1 MIKVVQNN
9 IRRLPDV
16 TINRIAAGEV
26 IERPA
31 SAVKELVE
39 NALDAGAT
47 QIDVTLVEGGKS
59 LIQVVDNGFGMS
71 ADDLMLAIERHATS
85 KLPDDELL
93 LIDHFGF
100 RGEAL
105 PSIGA
110 VSKMSIT
117 SRPKNAQDGHV
128 VKLIGG
134 ALEPVSQAP
143 CNIGTTIRV
152 EDIFFATPAR
162 LKFMKSERAENM
174 AVMDVMKR
182 FAMAHP
188 HIGFTV
194 QAGGSK
200 PVRYVGEHGTHE
212 AALKKRLGAI
222 MGNDFKDNALWIDA
236 SRGVGDIHRPEVN
249 MKGYVALP
257 TLNRGNAQMQFMFVN
272 GRPVKDK
279 TLIGAIKAAFMDFL
293 PRDRHP
299 LLAIFLTV
307 PSDFVDVNVHP
318 AKSEVR
324 FQDAGYVRG
333 LMIGAIKQAITEAKH
348 RAANSLG
355 EGAVAMFSQEQML
368 NQEQLANQQS
378 ANQTEA
384 NAESDPIAYDTPPDV
399 PRGGFDKFK
408 TYSQRAANMGNVAN
422 VGNNIPTYNKPAAY
436 IQKTLSQHI
445 DMPSVDAS
453 AHMVALNPAVEDLPL
468 GAARA
473 QVHENYIIAQSKTG
487 MIIIDQHAAHE
498 RIVYERMKDMF
509 HNKQI
514 ERQILLIPEIVD
526 LTAEEFSIIID
537 AKAELEALGLIIESF
552 GNDSIAVREIPA
564 ILSKTSVQKLVK
576 DIIDDIVE
584 LGQALKINQKI
595 DHILATMACHG
606 SVRSGRR
613 LNAQEMNQLLRD
625 MEATPH
631 SGQCNHGRPTYVELK
646 LHDIEKLFERR

>member
-1 MIKVVQNN
+1 MSNLPPN
-9 IRRLPDV
+9 IRRLPDI

-39 NALDAGAT
+39 NSLDAGAT
-47 QIDVTLVEGGKS
+47 HLDVTLIEGGKK

-85 KLPDDELL
+85 KLPDDDLL
-93 LIDHFGF
+93 TINHFGF

-110 VSKMSIT
+110 VSQMSIT
-117 SRPKNAQDGHV
+117 SRQADSDTGHV
-128 VKLIGG
+128 VNLEGG
-134 ALEPVSQAP
+134 KITPAAPAP
-143 CNIGTTIRV
+143 CNKGTTIRV
-152 EDIFFATPAR
+152 ENIFFATPAR

-188 HIGFTV
+188 HVGFTV
-194 QAGGSK
+194 QTGNGK
-200 PVRYVGEHGTHE
+200 PVRYIAEQGNPE

-222 MGNDFKDNALWIDA
+222 MGAEFRDNALWIDA
-236 SRGVGDIHRPEVN
+236 TRGADDAHRHTIN
-249 MKGYVALP
+249 LAGYAALP
-257 TLNRGNAQMQFMFVN
+257 TLNRGNAQMQYMFVN

-279 TLIGAIKAAFMDFL
+279 TLIGAVKAAYMDFL

-299 LLAIFLTV
+299 LLALFLTV
-307 PSDFVDVNVHP
+307 PSEFVDVNVHP

-333 LMIGAIKQAITEAKH
+333 LIIGAIKQAITEAGH

-355 EGAVAMFSQEQML
+355 EGAVAMFSQEQL
-368 NQEQLANQQS
+368 NNHSTSNRS
-378 ANQTEA
+378 AGETNE
-384 NAESDPIAYDTPPDV
+384 DYVPYDTPPDV
-399 PRGGFDKFK
+399 PRGGFDRFK
-408 TYSQRAANMGNVAN
+408 TYSQRVNQPHHGGTM
-422 VGNNIPTYNKPAAY
+422 PTNSYAP
-436 IQKTLSQHI
+436 TLGSVV
-445 DMPSVDAS
+445 DTPSADAR
-453 AHMVALNPAVEDLPL
+453 AHVVELNQDVENLPL

-498 RIVYERMKDMF
+498 RIVYERMKNMF
-509 HNKQI
+509 HNAQM
-514 ERQILLIPEIVD
+514 ERQILLIPEIVE
-526 LTAEEFSIIID
+526 LTSQEYSLIIS
-537 AKAELEALGLIIESF
+537 AQEELEKFGLSLESF
-552 GNDSIAVREIPA
+552 GNDSVIVREIPA
-564 ILSKTSVQKLVK
+564 ILSKTSVEKLVK
-576 DIIDDIVE
+576 DIIDDLME
-584 LGQALKINQKI
+584 LGQELKIKEKI
-595 DHILATMACHG
+595 DHILSTMACHG

-613 LNAQEMNQLLRD
+613 LNADEMNQLLRD

-646 LHDIEKLFERR
+646 LNDIEKLFERR

>member
-1 MIKVVQNN
+1 MNKQNIN
-9 IRRLPDV
+9 HIRRLPDI

-39 NALDAGAT
+39 NSLDAGAT
-47 QIDVTLVEGGKS
+47 LISVTLVEGGKK
-59 LIQVVDNGFGMS
+59 LIQVVDDGFGMS

-93 LIDHFGF
+93 TIDHFGF

-110 VSKMSIT
+110 VSQMSIS
-117 SRPKNAQDGHV
+117 SRQQAADTGHV
-128 VKLIGG
+128 VTLTGG
-134 ALEPVSQAP
+134 EIAPVMPTA
-143 CNIGTTIRV
+143 CNKGTTIRV
-152 EDIFFATPAR
+152 ENIFFATPAR

-188 HIGFTV
+188 HVGFTV
-194 QAGGSK
+194 QTGSGK
-200 PVRYVGEHGTHE
+200 PVRYIAEQGSPEQ
-212 AALKKRLGAI
+212 ALKKRLGAI
-222 MGNDFKDNALWIDA
+222 MGAEFRDNALWIDA
-236 SRGVGDIHRPEVN
+236 TRGAGDEHRHEIN
-249 MKGYVALP
+249 LSGYAALP
-257 TLNRGNAQMQFMFVN
+257 TLNRGNAQMQYMFVN

-279 TLIGAIKAAFMDFL
+279 TLIGAVKAAYMDFL

-299 LLAIFLTV
+299 LLALFLTV
-307 PSDFVDVNVHP
+307 PPVFVDVNVHP

-333 LMIGAIKQAITEAKH
+333 LIIGAIKQAITEAGH

-355 EGAVAMFSQEQML
+355 EGAVAMFSQEQMR
-368 NQEQLANQQS
+368 NHSTNETNS
-378 ANQTEA
+378 NYQT
-384 NAESDPIAYDTPPDV
+384 YDVPPDV
-399 PRGGFDKFK
+399 PRGGFDKYK
-408 TYSQRAANMGNVAN
+408 TFTQNQAQNHHGGSAPT
-422 VGNNIPTYNKPAAY
+422 NIYAP
-436 IQKTLSQHI
+436 TLSQDI
-445 DMPSVDAS
+445 DTPSADS
-453 AHMVALNPAVEDLPL
+453 RAHVFELNQEVKALPL

-498 RIVYERMKDMF
+498 RIVYERMKNMF
-509 HNKQI
+509 HDAQM
-514 ERQILLIPEIVD
+514 ERQILLIPEIVE
-526 LTAEEFSIIID
+526 LTSQEYSLIIS
-537 AKAELEALGLIIESF
+537 AQEELEKFGLKLESF
-552 GNDSIAVREIPA
+552 GNDSVIVREIPA
-564 ILSKTSVQKLVK
+564 ILSRTSVEKLVK
-576 DIIDDIVE
+576 DIIDDLIE
-584 LGQALKINQKI
+584 LGQELKIKEKI

-613 LNAQEMNQLLRD
+613 LNAEEMNQLLRD
-625 MEATPH
+625 MESTPH

>member
-1 MIKVVQNN
+1 MIKNPN
-9 IRRLPDV
+9 HIRRLPDI

-47 QIDVTLVEGGKS
+47 HIDVTLIDGGKQ
-59 LIQVVDNGFGMS
+59 LIQVVDDGFGMS

-93 LIDHFGF
+93 TIDHFGF

-110 VSKMSIT
+110 VSQMSIS
-117 SRPKNAQDGHV
+117 SRQQGADTGHV
-128 VKLIGG
+128 VSLMGG
-134 ALEPVSQAP
+134 EIAPVMPTA
-143 CNIGTTIRV
+143 CNKGTTIRV
-152 EDIFFATPAR
+152 EKIFFATPAR

-188 HIGFTV
+188 YVGFTV
-194 QAGGSK
+194 QTGAGK
-200 PVRYVGEHGTHE
+200 PVRYIAEQGSPEL
-212 AALKKRLGAI
+212 ALKKRLGAI
-222 MGNDFKDNALWIDA
+222 MGAEFRDNALWIDA
-236 SRGVGDIHRPEVN
+236 TRGANDEHRSEIN
-249 MKGYVALP
+249 LAGYAALP
-257 TLNRGNAQMQFMFVN
+257 TLNRGNAQMQYMFVN

-279 TLIGAIKAAFMDFL
+279 TLIGAIKAAYMDFL

-299 LLAIFLTV
+299 LLALFLTV
-307 PSDFVDVNVHP
+307 PPAFVDVNVHP

-333 LMIGAIKQAITEAKH
+333 LIIGAIKQAITEAGH

-355 EGAVAMFSQEQML
+355 EGAVAMFTQEQMS
-368 NQEQLANQQS
+368 QQQ
-378 ANQTEA
+378 NQTNNNRFEGETNNSYTA
-384 NAESDPIAYDTPPDV
+384 FDTPPDV
-399 PRGGFDKFK
+399 PRGGFDKYK
-408 TYSQRAANMGNVAN
+408 SYSQRQSQDLQGGGA
-422 VGNNIPTYNKPAAY
+422 PTHVYAP
-436 IQKTLSQHI
+436 TLSQDIDTPSADARAHI
-445 DMPSVDAS
+445 TE
-453 AHMVALNPAVEDLPL
+453 LNQEIEALPL

-498 RIVYERMKDMF
+498 RIVYERMKNMF
-509 HNKQI
+509 HDAQM
-514 ERQILLIPEIVD
+514 ERQILLIPEIVE
-526 LTAEEFSIIID
+526 LTSQEYALIIS
-537 AKAELEALGLIIESF
+537 AQEELEKFGLLLESF
-552 GNDSIAVREIPA
+552 GNDSVIVREIPA
-564 ILSKTSVQKLVK
+564 ILSRTSVEKLVK
-576 DIIDDIVE
+576 DIIDDLIE
-584 LGQALKINQKI
+584 LGQELKIKEKI

-613 LNAQEMNQLLRD
+613 LNADEMNQLLRD
-625 MEATPH
+625 MESTPH